1 MFIYGDGYK
10 GLPKF
15 APFDRVIITC
25 GAPFIPNELINQ
37 LKIGGKMVVPVGD
50 GDNQIMHLVEK
61 ISESETS
68 ITTHGNFSFV
78 PMLDN
83 KEN

>member
-25 GAPFIPNELINQ
+25 GAPFIPNELT
-37 LKIGGKMVVPVGD
+37 K
-50 GDNQIMHLVEK
+50 
-61 ISESETS
+61 S
-68 ITTHGNFSFV
+68 IKNWR
-78 PMLDN
+78 
-83 KEN
+83 